1 MMSENKMC
9 EWSKYLQKTSSF
21 SFMTC
26 TSVFNQRCMPLGL
39 KKIGWHRG
47 LQEIQ
52 IFNQK

>member
-26 TSVFNQRCMPLGL
+26 TSVFKSEMYATGF
-39 KKIGWHRG
+39 KK
-47 LQEIQ
+47 
-52 IFNQK
+52 K

>member
-39 KKIGWHRG
+39 KKKNRVAQGAPGNPDI
-47 LQEIQ
+47 
-52 IFNQK
+52 

>member
-39 KKIGWHRG
+39 KKNRVAQGAPGNPDI
-47 LQEIQ
+47 
-52 IFNQK
+52 